1 MALNFAQTQRLS
13 QKQIQKLNQ
22 VQIQSLKYLA
32 MNSFDLRD
40 EVYAE
45 VNKNPALEIV
55 NDEIEDGEHEGSRS
69 SGLSDYTR
77 TGSTT
82 KTGEEKSDAFQNIL
96 ESKADT
102 RESLSEH
109 LLFQFNVM
117 DLKENQRLLGT
128 KLIHNLD
135 KNGFHILAPVSFINY
150 ETDTQ
155 EDLEKCISII
165 QNLDP
170 VGCCCS
176 NIEES
181 LLVQARALENPPAAA
196 LFILDGHLSF
206 LNPPV
211 ASRVL
216 KRITDYVKEES
227 EKAFNTKDYSFVKEL
242 DEQSIEEAIEFIKN
256 LDPHP
261 ARNFSSNENAFIV
274 PDVYVT
280 KIPLAKTGNGTDL
293 IINGTGENA
302 HSFLIKKAS
311 GVVPEVAV
319 SKDYIDI
326 AKMKN
331 LPDEQKKKVSE
342 SIQNARQIIEMIKY
356 RQDTI
361 LEAACAIVE
370 AQTDFFEKGPG
381 NLNPLVQRQIAELL
395 SVHETTISRL
405 ANEKYLQ
412 CEWGIFPMKYF
423 FTIGVAQGGDKK
435 TGEMISKDR
444 IVFEMKKLIEAQK
457 PGEKKLSDQKLCDI
471 LNAMGIKVARRTI
484 AKYRSQLNI
493 ASSYDRV

>member
-1 MALNFAQTQRLS
+1 M
-13 QKQIQKLNQ
+13 
-22 VQIQSLKYLA
+22 
-32 MNSFDLRD
+32 
-40 EVYAE
+40 
-45 VNKNPALEIV
+45 
-55 NDEIEDGEHEGSRS
+55 
-69 SGLSDYTR
+69 
-77 TGSTT
+77 
-82 KTGEEKSDAFQNIL
+82 
-96 ESKADT
+96 
-102 RESLSEH
+102 
-109 LLFQFNVM
+109 
-117 DLKENQRLLGT
+117 
-128 KLIHNLD
+128 
-135 KNGFHILAPVSFINY
+135 
-150 ETDTQ
+150 
-155 EDLEKCISII
+155 
-165 QNLDP
+165 
-170 VGCCCS
+170 
-176 NIEES
+176 
-181 LLVQARALENPPAAA
+181 ENPPAAA

-311 GVVPEVAV
+311 GVIPEVAV

-423 FTIGVAQGGDKK
+423 FTIGVAQGDDKK